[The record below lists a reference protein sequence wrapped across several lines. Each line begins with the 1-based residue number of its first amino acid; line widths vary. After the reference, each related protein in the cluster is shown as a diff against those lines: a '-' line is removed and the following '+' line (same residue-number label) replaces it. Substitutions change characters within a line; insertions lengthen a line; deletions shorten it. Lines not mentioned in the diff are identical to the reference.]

1 MKLKEKWNSFSGKKR
16 RVLSVIGCILLLI
29 CILELFVWLKIARL
43 SFDKPEPAEN
53 IINVETAKEPTPH
66 SRNIVNILVLGTD
79 LPLPGTGD
87 LGRCDSTTLLSLN
100 LLTGK
105 MKAISFE
112 RGINVFVK
120 TVGRYDLLTH
130 AYSYEG
136 ALGMVSAIENSFG
149 VDIDGYIQVNFDTF
163 AQIVDAIGGVDIDLT
178 DVEVTAL
185 NNEGYIYSGVTTQ
198 AYVTPGR
205 NHLNGHDTLEYAR
218 LRSVD
223 DNFGRQQ
230 RQRTV
235 IQAMI
240 NQIRRLPLFRLNHAA
255 NKILPLVHTNLPKFT
270 LSRIFLHAPFF
281 VGTKL
286 QQMQVPEKEGS
297 ASYTMSVFSFQRET
311 ERIAEF
317 LR

>member
-29 CILELFVWLKIARL
+29 CVLELFVWLKIARL

-255 NKILPLVHTNLPKFT
+255 NKILPLVHTNLSKVT

-281 VGTKL
+281 VGAKL

-297 ASYTMSVFSFQRET
+297 ASYTMSIFSFPREA

-317 LR
+317 LA